1 VGAPTL
7 DDIAREVGVHP
18 STVSRALSPAKAALV
33 RPDTR
38 KAVEDAAQRLGY
50 RPDMVARGLQSGK
63 TATVGVVVADLGNPF
78 VTPIVHQVTSA
89 LETAAIMP
97 VIAETQDVHERFARI
112 IDHMLSRRVDGIVTA
127 AARSGDQE
135 ILESAARVVPVVVA
149 ARPLPDSALPQ
160 AVHDDEGGGAMAAR
174 HLAELGHVVVAQLRG
189 PPDVVNFVRRERGFS
204 DTCRALGIAEIVVAS
219 TGSRPVAGEGR
230 RLAELMMSNSGRLP
244 TAVFA
249 HNDLMA
255 LGALAAFRAAAAA
268 VPGDFSLI
276 GYNDLPAMDLV
287 SPALTTIDYPSA
299 GVGRAAGELMVELLQ
314 GGEVAD
320 VCLSPSLIVRDSTAP
335 P

>member
-1 VGAPTL
+1 
-7 DDIAREVGVHP
+7 
-18 STVSRALSPAKAALV
+18 
-33 RPDTR
+33 
-38 KAVEDAAQRLGY
+38 
-50 RPDMVARGLQSGK
+50 
-63 TATVGVVVADLGNPF
+63 
-78 VTPIVHQVTSA
+78 
-89 LETAAIMP
+89 
-97 VIAETQDVHERFARI
+97 
-112 IDHMLSRRVDGIVTA
+112 
-127 AARSGDQE
+127 
-135 ILESAARVVPVVVA
+135 
-149 ARPLPDSALPQ
+149 
-160 AVHDDEGGGAMAAR
+160 
-174 HLAELGHVVVAQLRG
+174 
-189 PPDVVNFVRRERGFS
+189 VVNFVRRERGFS
-204 DTCRALGIAEIVVAS
+204 DTCRALGIEEIVVAS